1 MALLDL
7 TFDLNDLLANA
18 QTLVVI
24 GRRSDLV
31 DGWPQAGL
39 PSELRDVVA
48 RMAADAKPA
57 MGSNAS
63 TLLPIVQGQP
73 KNLVLIALHDTVV
86 RHLSDTR
93 ALDIYLALRAVAR
106 PEAGKVA
113 ILAAL
118 REPSHAL
125 GAMLGITRAYP
136 LYSRKSTNKTDPKLA
151 DVKVL
156 FATKQGPITTGLDQ
170 LAHARDA
177 VHAAQRWTDMPTAE
191 LDTAVFEAEARALAA
206 TLPHTTTT
214 SLVGDELLTH
224 GLRGLHAVGRTAMVA
239 PRLVI
244 LDYNPP
250 GAQGAPVALIG
261 KGLVYDTGGLFL
273 KTVDSRMLTMK
284 CDMGGGAA
292 VLGALAVL
300 AHSGLQRRV
309 ICAVAMAENAIGPD
323 SYRPD
328 DIIEM
333 HSGKTMEVNNT
344 DAEGRI
350 AVADGASYIART
362 YKPGVL
368 IDAAT
373 LTGSQLIATG
383 KYHAG
388 IVSND
393 GELETSLIDAGLRS
407 GDHCMPLLYSPELH
421 TSEFKSTVADMRNSV
436 ADRMNASTSASGL
449 WIYLHI
455 DDLGLKWAHVD
466 LAGPAF
472 IDNRGTGYGVGLIAE
487 AVKGLK

>member
-7 TFDLNDLLANA
+7 TFDLNDLLADA
-18 QTLVVI
+18 QTMVVI

-31 DGWPQAGL
+31 EGWPQAGL

-57 MGSNAS
+57 MGASSS
-63 TLLPIVQGQP
+63 TLLPIAAGLP
-73 KNLVLIALHDTVV
+73 KNLVLIALHDSLA
-86 RHLSDTR
+86 RHLSDAR
-93 ALDIYLALRAVAR
+93 ALDIYLALRNVAR
-106 PEAGKVA
+106 PDGGKVA
-113 ILAAL
+113 ILCAL
-118 REPSHAL
+118 RDASQAL
-125 GAMLGITRAYP
+125 GAVLGIARAYP
-136 LYSRKSTNKTDPKLA
+136 LYSRKSSAKGDPKAA
-151 DVKVL
+151 DVKL
-156 FATKQGPITTGLDQ
+156 LLTTKQGALKTGLDQ

-177 VHAAQRWTDMPTAE
+177 VHAAQRWVDMPTAE
-191 LDTAVFEAEARALAA
+191 LDTAVFESEAKALAA
-206 TLPHTTTT
+206 TLPHTSIQ

-250 GAQGAPVALIG
+250 SAQGEPVALIG

-273 KTVDSRMLTMK
+273 KIADSRMLTMK

-292 VLGALAVL
+292 VLGALAIL
-300 AHSGLQRRV
+300 AHSGLARRV

-350 AVADGASYIART
+350 AVADAASYVARNF
-362 YKPGVL
+362 KPTVL

-373 LTGSQLIATG
+373 LTGAQLMATG

-388 IVSND
+388 IVAND
-393 GELETSLIDAGLRS
+393 GALEQTLIDAGLTS

-421 TSEFKSTVADMRNSV
+421 TTEFKSTVADMRNSV
-436 ADRMNASTSASGL
+436 ADRMNAASSASGL
-449 WIYLHI
+449 WIYMHI

-472 IDNRGTGYGVGLIAE
+472 LDNRGTGYGVGLLAE
-487 AVKGLK
+487 AVRNLK